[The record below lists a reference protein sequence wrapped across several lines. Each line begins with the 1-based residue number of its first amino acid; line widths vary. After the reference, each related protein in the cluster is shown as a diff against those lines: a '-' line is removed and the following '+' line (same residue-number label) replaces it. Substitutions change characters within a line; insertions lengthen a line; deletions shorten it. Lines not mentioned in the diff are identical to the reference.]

1 MRNYTLTPIN
11 SENTWISWSQQFLL
25 PLANDTKSLYD
36 YWLYFSPNYE
46 EINYNILKNNYRKND
61 KGENLAIN
69 ELLINALNY
78 RQYVYIKENNI
89 KASFGEDID
98 LPAGTIVISNVMPI
112 GNNDAGNLERQ
123 KIENYIIQYSSSAD
137 YYVYSIERHDNNE
150 YSLVAKYVPNA
161 GEIHGNQL
169 LLQVPSYFPRFCMI
183 KKPWTRNASGMTFA
197 AYNYNPETK
206 EVTNQIVDKNGLVWQ
221 LSLPLSN
228 YNFIETNV
236 KEENN
241 TYSKV
246 EEIILDTTHNSY
258 LNKVDNHAIPSYNI
272 VMQDNVRINLNS
284 NVEHCIY
291 TTFY

>member
-25 PLANDTKSLYD
+25 PLANDVKSLYD

-61 KGENLAIN
+61 KGENLANN

-89 KASFGEDID
+89 KASFGEDIN

-123 KIENYIIQYSSSAD
+123 KIENYIVQYSSSAD
-137 YYVYSIERHDNNE
+137 YYIYSIERNNNNK
-150 YSLVAKYVPNA
+150 YSFVAKYIPNA
-161 GEIHGNQL
+161 GEIYGNQL
-169 LLQVPSYFPRFCMI
+169 LLQIPSYFPRFCMI
-183 KKPWTRNASGMTFA
+183 KKPWIRNASGMTFA
-197 AYNYNPETK
+197 AYNYDPETK
-206 EVTNQIVDKNGLVWQ
+206 EVTNQIADKNGLVWQ
-221 LSLPLSN
+221 LSLPLAN
-228 YNFIETNV
+228 YNFIETNA

-241 TYSKV
+241 IYSKV